1 MRIALVGAP
10 GAGKGTQA
18 KFISQHFGIPSI
30 STGDIFRANLE
41 AQTQLG
47 KAAKRYMDAGELV
60 PDEVTI
66 DIVSDRLLQGDTAN
80 GFLLDGFPRTAP
92 QAEALSKLLADRGTP
107 LDVVLELQVD
117 SDEVVRRL
125 SGRRTCRTCG
135 HVWHVEFEPPREAGS
150 CDVDGGELVQRDDDL
165 PETILRRIDVYAEQ
179 TAPLVDYYRQ
189 AALLR
194 SVTAHGAVDEI
205 SRQAIEALE
214 SATRHS

>member
-66 DIVSDRLLQGDTAN
+66 EIVSDRLLQGDTAN

>member
-214 SATRHS
+214 SATRQS